1 MRSIRP
7 LIACLIAWHPVPLA
21 GQQEQAELLD
31 RTAWSAHSQQAPVR
45 SLAASGVLGG
55 AAGWILGTVAIGIPL
70 AHALP
75 ATDDN
80 LSTPGL
86 IIGFELGQ
94 ALGIAS
100 GVHLANGRRGDFRKS
115 LYLSAAAAALGT
127 ALLWTD
133 DFDAV
138 FETPR
143 SQVILIAVPLVQLTS
158 SIYSA
163 RAEES
168 DSSPPSSR

>member
-1 MRSIRP
+1 
-7 LIACLIAWHPVPLA
+7 
-21 GQQEQAELLD
+21 
-31 RTAWSAHSQQAPVR
+31 VR

-55 AAGWILGTVAIGIPL
+55 AAGWILGTVAIGFPL
-70 AHALP
+70 ARALP
-75 ATDDN
+75 ATDDDR
-80 LSTPGL
+80 STPGV
-86 IIGFELGQ
+86 IIGFEIGQ
-94 ALGIAS
+94 ALGIAT

-138 FETPR
+138 FETRR
-143 SQVILIAVPLVQLTS
+143 SQAILITVPVVQIIA

-163 RAEES
+163 RSTAS
-168 DSSPPSSR
+168 DSSPP